1 MQRNGCGACVRPSS
15 SVPLKFTSLISE
27 TLGESFR
34 VTHVEA
40 EADALDAHLECVNV
54 ILDAS
59 MKLGFEAGRLGKMGK
74 LELVITATTGAD
86 HIDGS
91 ALEARGIPLL
101 TLAGQQEFLRD
112 ITPAAEL
119 SWLLLMAC
127 ARRLRGAIRHV
138 EEGGWDRQAFPG
150 IMLQGRSLGIVGC
163 GRIGG
168 WMSRYAQAFGMR
180 VRGHDPCQE
189 VSRGDFEPMTLN
201 EIFSENDFV
210 SLHVPYNEE
219 THDMITAT
227 QLQRMRVPAVLIN
240 TSRGAVVN
248 EGDLL
253 AGLESGR
260 PAFLGVDVLEKEP
273 EIERSLIWQ
282 YARDHDNVIITPHI
296 GGFSPDALEAVLR
309 FTARRIVKHFERV
322 DSSR

>member
-1 MQRNGCGACVRPSS
+1 MRQAIFLGP
-15 SVPLKFTSLISE
+15 PEFTSLISE

-34 VTHVEA
+34 VIHVEA
-40 EADALDAHLECVNV
+40 EADALEAHLDRVNV

-59 MKLGFEAGRLGKMGK
+59 MKLAFEAERLAKMSG

-86 HIDGS
+86 HIDGR
-91 ALEARGIPLL
+91 ALEARDIPLL
-101 TLAGQQEFLRD
+101 TLAGQKEFLRD

-138 EEGGWDRQAFPG
+138 EEGGWDRQSFPG
-150 IMLQGRSLGIVGC
+150 LMLRGRSLGIVGC

-168 WMSRYAQAFGMR
+168 WMSRYARAFGMR
-180 VRGHDPCQE
+180 VRGHDPYQE
-189 VSRGDFEPMTLN
+189 VSQGDFEPMTLE

-210 SLHVPYNEE
+210 SVHVPYNDE
-219 THDMITAT
+219 TRDMITAA

-260 PAFLGVDVLEKEP
+260 PAFLGVDVVEKEP
-273 EIERSLIWQ
+273 EIEKSLIWR

-296 GGFSPDALEAVLR
+296 GGFSPDALKEVLR
-309 FTARRIVKHFERV
+309 FTASRIVEHFEHA
-322 DSSR
+322 DSFR